1 MTCHSSA
8 SSNAEMA
15 VLGAMIIC
23 QEALHRGL
31 YLLTKQFFSVP
42 NAIIFGIMENQAR
55 RGDEVSQ
62 MTVGDE
68 LRACNLLDEVG
79 GLDYI
84 AELASYMTTGSN
96 IDDLCEGLMNSSQSN
111 TLWGLCHALRV
122 EANERPQDFTDEM
135 LDELAKVILKIRG
148 HRFAAQFSC
157 IRDSR

>member
-31 YLLTKQFFSVP
+31 YLLTKKLFTVP
-42 NAIIFGIMENQAR
+42 NAIIFGIMETIAR
-55 RGDEVSQ
+55 RGDEVNQ
-62 MTVGDE
+62 MTVSEE
-68 LRACNLLDEVG
+68 LRSCKLLNEVG

-84 AELASYMTTGSN
+84 AELASYMATGSN
-96 IDDLCEGLMNSSQSN
+96 INNLCEGLANSSQSN

-122 EANERPQDFTDEM
+122 EANEHPQEFTDEM
-135 LDELAKVILKIRG
+135 LDELAKVILKIR
-148 HRFAAQFSC
+148 RS
-157 IRDSR
+157 SR

>member
-1 MTCHSSA
+1 MTSHSSA

-31 YLLTKQFFSVP
+31 YLLTKKLFTVP
-42 NAIIFGIMENQAR
+42 NAIIFGIMETIAR

-84 AELASYMTTGSN
+84 AELASYMATGSN
-96 IDDLCEGLMNSSQSN
+96 INNLCEDLMNSSQSN
-111 TLWGLCHALRV
+111 TLWSLCNALRV
-122 EANERPQDFTDEM
+122 EANERPRDFTDEM
-135 LDELAKVILKIRG
+135 LDDLAKLILKIR
-148 HRFAAQFSC
+148 R
-157 IRDSR
+157 SR

>member
-1 MTCHSSA
+1 MTISHSSA
-8 SSNAEMA
+8 SANAEMA

-31 YLLTKQFFSVP
+31 YLLTKQLFTVP
-42 NAIIFGIMENQAR
+42 NAIIFAVMERIAR
-55 RGDEVSQ
+55 RGDKVSQ

-68 LRACNLLDEVG
+68 LRACKLLDEVG

-84 AELASYMTTGSN
+84 AELASYYILVGFMATESN
-96 IDDLCEGLMNSSQSN
+96 IDSLCTDLMNSSQSN

-135 LDELAKVILKIRG
+135 LDDLAKVILKIR
-148 HRFAAQFSC
+148 
-157 IRDSR
+157 RDSR

>member
-31 YLLTKQFFSVP
+31 YLLTKKLFTVP
-42 NAIIFGIMENQAR
+42 NAIIFGIMETIAR
-55 RGDEVSQ
+55 QGDEVSQ

-68 LRACNLLDEVG
+68 LRACKLLDEVG

-84 AELASYMTTGSN
+84 AELASYMATGSN
-96 IDDLCEGLMNSSQSN
+96 INNLCEGLANSSQSN

-122 EANERPQDFTDEM
+122 EANEHPQEFTDEM
-135 LDELAKVILKIRG
+135 LDELAKVILKIR
-148 HRFAAQFSC
+148 RS
-157 IRDSR
+157 SR

>member
-1 MTCHSSA
+1 MTYHSSA

-31 YLLTKQFFSVP
+31 YLLTKQLFSVP
-42 NAIIFGIMENQAR
+42 NAIIFGIMETIAR

-62 MTVGDE
+62 MSVGDE
-68 LRACNLLDEVG
+68 LRACKLLDEVG

-96 IDDLCEGLMNSSQSN
+96 IDDLVKGLMNSSQSN
-111 TLWGLCHALRV
+111 TIWSLCNALRV
-122 EANERPQDFTDEM
+122 EANEHPRDFTDEM
-135 LDELAKVILKIRG
+135 LDDLAKVILKIR
-148 HRFAAQFSC
+148 
-157 IRDSR
+157 RDSR

>member
-31 YLLTKQFFSVP
+31 YLLTIHFFSVP
-42 NAIIFGIMENQAR
+42 NAIIFGIMETIAR
-55 RGDEVSQ
+55 RGDEVNQ
-62 MTVGDE
+62 MTVSEE
-68 LRACNLLDEVG
+68 LRSCKLLDEVG

-84 AELASYMTTGSN
+84 AELASYMATGSN
-96 IDDLCEGLMNSSQSN
+96 INNLCEGLANSSQSN

-122 EANERPQDFTDEM
+122 EANEHPQEFTDEM
-135 LDELAKVILKIRG
+135 LDELAKVILKIR
-148 HRFAAQFSC
+148 RS
-157 IRDSR
+157 SR